1 MAANFTDTTKG
12 KIGKLDSI
20 TDLQINVSTKG
31 IVDSTLLAN
40 HSTSSPSTSN
50 IDGYDVTM
58 GDEEDFEL
66 IPDDTDV
73 SEESSFL
80 TEEQINDYLEY
91 IGKDKKQVIKE
102 FLEFRP
108 DVQVA
113 YETLAELDP
122 ELLKELENTII
133 EQAYYTA
140 QLQNIKDD
148 ILSKAKT
155 PEDKKRLKDET
166 ADERHKLTEA
176 YKTAIFKIS
185 DDFVKKYGATSEARK
200 KFLEAKSTGSSSE
213 DVPSNIDVQG
223 EGGIT
228 VPDPAPSEYVEEEI
242 ILEDDEDELEEVIEP
257 DDDIEIEIPIDIDD
271 DEDEEIIVV
280 DDDST
285 LGDAPASIELGNI
298 DCQNFFDTYSD
309 GMYGSNQR
317 VFREMCIYIYNGVEY
332 EYRQIM
338 KIVNDAVAKGNP
350 IPKIT
355 VKYDA
360 KYLELINKLVSKGFT
375 EAEAFIILE
384 SIDDQGACSYATT
397 ADNIFYFY
405 RNNPEQFEKD
415 FGYPMYTTIDGKTV
429 LNSPELLLDLWLY
442 ANDEA
447 NGGKFVSGNHL
458 VQSMLTDRVDIYGN
472 NMLDTS
478 QQTYLATGST
488 GINDKVI
495 EGFLQSKNSGI
506 TFGSKTI
513 INNINCSPLSNSEL
527 DSIIEQMKEALNN
540 NNSLRISIYYVE
552 ESRPH
557 IFHLNADDPSES
569 TTWANKGHSMAV
581 TGITSTGII
590 VSNKGKKYEI
600 PFSDLTSGG
609 SFILYSSS
617 LNF

>member
-1 MAANFTDTTKG
+1 
-12 KIGKLDSI
+12 
-20 TDLQINVSTKG
+20 
-31 IVDSTLLAN
+31 
-40 HSTSSPSTSN
+40 
-50 IDGYDVTM
+50 M

-415 FGYPMYTTIDGKTV
+415 FGYPMYTVDSKGNVDFNYEIFMLEFFNYSIMHRDYKPVTTTDVINILVKDDKVNV
-429 LNSPELLLDLWLY
+429 LPDLALP
-442 ANDEA
+442 
-447 NGGKFVSGNHL
+447 
-458 VQSMLTDRVDIYGN
+458 LTGTFGQIGE
-472 NMLDTS
+472 
-478 QQTYLATGST
+478 YLAQYGIDIDVLYYEQSNNFYNVDDIIASENFDLYFESENFVRHLFKKGIKSHYMYITDFST
-488 GINDKVI
+488 DG
-495 EGFLQSKNSGI
+495 Q
-506 TFGSKTI
+506 
-513 INNINCSPLSNSEL
+513 P
-527 DSIIEQMKEALNN
+527 
-540 NNSLRISIYYVE
+540 
-552 ESRPH
+552 
-557 IFHLNADDPSES
+557 
-569 TTWANKGHSMAV
+569 
-581 TGITSTGII
+581 I
-590 VSNKGKKYEI
+590 VSTYGERYTFDNVNANW
-600 PFSDLTSGG
+600 TSKVTIKEKIRG
-609 SFILYSSS
+609 
-617 LNF
+617 